1 MKIAIEVHH
10 YAPELN
16 KVFVTDNKGNH
27 KATIPA
33 PGVTSIRAAREKFF
47 QPVKPGKVARLTA
60 TYRDPQYS
68 WLDSNRAG
76 RFNNY
81 ADLMQVLKQFKAG
94 KQGGPLL
101 DGTTL
106 ETPKIKV
113 KISLIG

>member
-1 MKIAIEVHH
+1 MKIAIEVHN

-16 KVFVTDNKGNH
+16 KVHFLDKQGNQ
-27 KATIPA
+27 ISYVSA
-33 PGVTSIRAAREKFF
+33 PGITSIRAARENMFN
-47 QPVKPGKVARLTA
+47 PVKPGKVARVTA
-60 TYRDPQYS
+60 TYADPQYS
-68 WLDSNRAG
+68 WLDSVRCG
-76 RFNNY
+76 RFNSY
-81 ADLMQVLKQFKAG
+81 AELSIFLKQFKAG